1 MHHPS
6 DHPEAPVQ
14 DRAAITTWLDHLRV
28 LLPPRHVLLV
38 GAGAGTSP
46 WVQWLR
52 DVKLPAT
59 LVEADEAKAAR
70 LQQATEGHTGWQV
83 RAALVGTDAETATFH
98 VASMASESGLLEP
111 ETLRTVWPNLRTR
124 HTQPRKTVALAKL
137 LLDEAHPANWLLL
150 DCLPPVPLLQSARS
164 ALSGVDLLLVRS
176 LLRAQAADEAHADE
190 EALQALLGAEGFRRV
205 AVQPGRHPALGH
217 LLWVR
222 DPATTERI
230 KPEELAALREQVD
243 QLTRALD
250 ASSTRESAWVVE
262 RQALLAR
269 AAEAAEAKAAV
280 AQLTTERQRN
290 AAQILELQRAMAA
303 AEAKGADAENKAQ
316 AVQQAL
322 ADARL
327 QVDQLSAERQR
338 NAAQI
343 KLLHEAAAQSDQT
356 LRVMNERQQHEAAT
370 AAQVEKLQGEL
381 ADTRATIEQLTTERQ
396 RNAAQILQ
404 LQRAATAAEAKTA
417 DLAQQAEATQ
427 RALTDAHAGLEQQA
441 AERQRNAAQ
450 IKLLQDALAQS
461 EAKVGALQAEV
472 TQLSDAAH
480 AQEQDQSAELN
491 AQLARLTANF
501 AELQASS
508 RSAQD
513 GLSTLLQEQRRHSA
527 EQIAKLVQ
535 AKDAAE
541 QKAQAHSQD
550 LRDVMTRLAALQE
563 ASGGTD
569 KTLQA
574 LHETLRSQQASV
586 AKLGTDLPA
595 HLHTLVQTTL
605 PALDQSLKTLG
616 TETTKQSAEAE
627 ARLRNDLKKGLA
639 NAVKQMES
647 FIGIQNY
654 LATGDLIAE
663 FHGWPIS
670 PDIGLFLL
678 EKVRQKNYDLIIE
691 FGSGTST
698 VLFARALQLANAS
711 QPITDAPQRRRV
723 ISFEHDVRYFERT
736 ASMLT
741 AARVSDMVDLVH
753 APLVTWSD
761 GGQPQLFYDCAAT
774 LDGIAESLVGRTASI
789 LVLVDGPPG
798 ATGPNARY
806 PSAPVVFEKLGR
818 HQIDLALDDADRP
831 DEKAVMGLWKEFWKV
846 RGYQVTLETHSA
858 EKGLVFATSLAAG
871 MK

>member
-1 MHHPS
+1 MRHHS
-6 DHPEAPVQ
+6 DYPEASVQ
-14 DRAAITTWLDHLRV
+14 DRTAITAWLDHLRV

-38 GAGAGTSP
+38 GAGAGTGP

-52 DVKLPAT
+52 DADVTAT
-59 LVEADEAKAAR
+59 LIDADEAHAAR
-70 LQQATEGHTGWQV
+70 LQQAAEGHAGWQV
-83 RAALVGTDAETATFH
+83 RTALVGTGAETATFH
-98 VASMASESGLLEP
+98 VASMASESGLVEP

-124 HTQPRKTVALAKL
+124 HKLPRQTIALADL
-137 LLDEAHPANWLLL
+137 LQEESHPANWLLL

-176 LLRAQAADEAHADE
+176 LLRAQAADAAHADE

-205 AVQPGRHPALGH
+205 AVEPGRHPALGH

-222 DPATTERI
+222 DPAATGRI
-230 KPEELAALREQVD
+230 KPEELAALREQAE

-250 ASSTRESAWVVE
+250 ASATRESAWVVE

-290 AAQILELQRAMAA
+290 AAQILELQRATAA

-327 QVDQLSAERQR
+327 QVEQLSAERQR

-343 KLLHEAAAQSDQT
+343 KLLQEAATQSDQT

-396 RNAAQILQ
+396 RNAAQIQQ

-427 RALTDAHAGLEQQA
+427 RALADAHAGLEQQA

-450 IKLLQDALAQS
+450 IKLLQETVTQA
-461 EAKVGALQAEV
+461 EAKVAALQAQV
-472 TQLSDAAH
+472 TQLAEAAGT
-480 AQEQDQSAELN
+480 QTQLAELN
-491 AQLARLTANF
+491 AQLTQAR
-501 AELQASS
+501 
-508 RSAQD
+508 
-513 GLSTLLQEQRRHSA
+513 
-527 EQIAKLVQ
+527 
-535 AKDAAE
+535 DAAE
-541 QKAQAHSQD
+541 QRAKAQSQE
-550 LRDVMTRLAALQE
+550 LRDLLTRLTALQE
-563 ASGGTD
+563 YSGKTD
-569 KTLQA
+569 QTLQA
-574 LHETLRSQQASV
+574 LSGTLREQQASV
-586 AKLGTDLPA
+586 SKLASDLPA
-595 HLHTLVQTTL
+595 QWHTLAQTAL
-605 PALDQSLKTLG
+605 PALDQSLKALG
-616 TETTKQSAEAE
+616 TETTKQSTEAE

-698 VLFARALQLANAS
+698 VLFARALQLANAH
-711 QPITDAPQRRRV
+711 QPSKDPDAPQRRRV
-723 ISFEHDVRYFERT
+723 VSFEHDVRYFERT
-736 ASMLT
+736 ASML
-741 AARVSDMVDLVH
+741 ASARVSDMVDLVH
-753 APLVTWSD
+753 APLVTWTD
-761 GGQPQLFYDCAAT
+761 GGQPQLFYDCAST
-774 LDGIAESLVGRTASI
+774 LDGIVESLVGRTASI